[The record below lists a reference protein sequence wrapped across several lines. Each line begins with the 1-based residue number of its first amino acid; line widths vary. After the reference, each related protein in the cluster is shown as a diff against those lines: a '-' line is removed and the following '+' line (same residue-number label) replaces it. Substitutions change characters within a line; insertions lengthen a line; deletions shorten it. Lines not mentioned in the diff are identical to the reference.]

1 MIKSVSN
8 VMWKWTSHGNA
19 WHATHGKT
27 KKVSQ
32 RTTQV
37 RNAAFIVFAR
47 HAKA

>member
-8 VMWKWTSHGNA
+8 VMWKWASHGNA